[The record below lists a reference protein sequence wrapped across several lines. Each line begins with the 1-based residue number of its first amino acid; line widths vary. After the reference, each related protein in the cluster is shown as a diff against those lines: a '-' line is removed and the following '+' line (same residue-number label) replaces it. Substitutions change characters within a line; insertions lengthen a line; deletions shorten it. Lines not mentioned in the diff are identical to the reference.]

1 MPTTSRDARRRS
13 LALLG
18 AGSLG
23 LATLA
28 TGLSFAPAHA
38 NPDPAIASLPY
49 AQDWSDSSLITAD
62 DDWSGVPGVVG
73 YRGDALTGATGADP
87 QTLLADG
94 SSTPVDVNADEAP
107 AATVG
112 GVLEVSSAGTV
123 ALQGSGTADAPHVV
137 WHLDLTDEAAPTFSF
152 TARDLD
158 STTDDA
164 VQQLAVH
171 YRIGATGA
179 FTNLPA
185 GHVADATEGGTAT
198 KETEVS
204 VTLPGAVAN
213 QADVQVRVMTTNAG
227 GNDELVGIDD
237 VLITSDGTTPDPDPD
252 PEPDPEPIAATIPAI
267 QGTGEESPLVGT
279 EVVTTGVVTAVPER
293 LFGFYLQTPGS
304 GGAERAEGAASDGV
318 FVYFPQ
324 NSGDITVAPGDHVR
338 VTGDV
343 AEFAGATQVVS
354 SQAEVE
360 TLAAPA
366 EAVTAYAGAWPAT
379 DAAKESLE
387 GMLVDVSAQEFTVTN
402 TFATN
407 RFGEVGLAL
416 GDTPLLQPTEVA
428 DAQDAAAIAAVV
440 ADNAA
445 RAIVLD
451 DASSTDYTST
461 SNGNRTPPYVSNTAP
476 VRVGASATFTE
487 SVVLTEGGSP
497 SNPTYR
503 FQPTVTVSGPDY
515 TATSPAVFENTRTA
529 APEEVGGDVS
539 VASFN
544 VLNYFTTLGDPDDDN
559 VGNGGCTAF
568 TDRDGDGNNVRG
580 GCDQRGAW
588 DPQDFARQQEKIVAA
603 INALDADV
611 VGLMEIE
618 NSARLGEEADEAT
631 RSLVAALNAAAGF
644 EKWAANPSSS
654 ELPPTSEMDVITN
667 AIIYQPAAVERVGES
682 RALGEQSG
690 AGEAFDN
697 AREPLGQVFAPVGGG
712 EELLAVVNHF
722 KSKGSG
728 EDDGTGQGNAN
739 PDRIAQA
746 TALRDWVPG
755 IAEDT
760 GTEAIVLLGDFNSYA
775 QEDPMQ
781 VLYEAGYENTTDTA
795 ETPEWSYSF
804 SGLSGSLD
812 HVLANGAAMEALTG
826 VDTWN
831 INSGESVALE
841 YSRFNVH
848 GTDFHQAGPFR
859 SSDHDPV
866 KIGLDLVDDAP
877 EPAASSVEVDVRPEE
892 PKAGKGRLV
901 LKVEVDSEA
910 GTPSGTVTVT
920 AGGEQVTAELKRS
933 GKVVVTMRNP
943 FEEAGTYPV
952 TVRYSGDEAT
962 AASEETAEVRVRR

>member
-1 MPTTSRDARRRS
+1 MPTTSRDARQRS

-28 TGLSFAPAHA
+28 TGFSLAPAHA
-38 NPDPAIASLPY
+38 AGPGLVINEVYGAGGNP
-49 AQDWSDSSLITAD
+49 
-62 DDWSGVPGVVG
+62 
-73 YRGDALTGATGADP
+73 GATYTTDYIELRNTSTAPISLGGKSLQYRSSSNTTGFTTGNNVFALPDVSLAPGATYLVAGASGTNGAPLPVAPDTTSSINMAGGSG
-87 QTLLADG
+87 QLALVQG
-94 SSTPVDVNADEAP
+94 TAAVTPVP
-107 AATVG
+107 
-112 GVLEVSSAGTV
+112 AGTV
-123 ALQGSGTADAPHVV
+123 SNPAFIDYLGYGSAAAYEGTGPAPAQSATAASTRDAAGADTDQNAT
-137 WHLDLTDEAAPTFSF
+137 DFTTSSTLTPQSSSGPTE
-152 TARDLD
+152 
-158 STTDDA
+158 
-164 VQQLAVH
+164 
-171 YRIGATGA
+171 
-179 FTNLPA
+179 P
-185 GHVADATEGGTAT
+185 E
-198 KETEVS
+198 
-204 VTLPGAVAN
+204 
-213 QADVQVRVMTTNAG
+213 
-227 GNDELVGIDD
+227 
-237 VLITSDGTTPDPDPD
+237 PDPDPT
-252 PEPDPEPIAATIPAI
+252 AATIPEI

-279 EVVTTGVVTAVPER
+279 EVVTTGVVTAVPEF
-293 LFGFYLQTPGS
+293 LFGFYVQTPGT
-304 GGAERAEGAASDGV
+304 GGAERAQGAASDGV
-318 FVYFPQ
+318 FVYFPRGA
-324 NSGDITVAPGDHVR
+324 GDVTVQPGQHVR
-338 VTGDV
+338 VTGEV

-354 SQAEVE
+354 SQADVE
-360 TLAAPA
+360 PLDTPAAP
-366 EAVTAYAGAWPAT
+366 VTAYAGEWPAT

-387 GMLVDVSAQEFTVTN
+387 GMLVDVSAEEFTVTN
-402 TFATN
+402 TYSTN
-407 RFGEVGLAL
+407 QFGEVGLAL

-428 DAQDAAAIAAVV
+428 DAQDTAAIAAVV

-451 DASSTDYTST
+451 DGSSTDYTR
-461 SNGNRTPPYVSNTAP
+461 NGSLTPPYVSNAAP

-487 SVVLTEGGSP
+487 PVVLTEGGSP

-503 FQPTVTVSGPDY
+503 FQPTVSVSGPDY
-515 TATSPAVFENTRTA
+515 TATSPAVFEDTRTA

-544 VLNYFTTLGDPDDDN
+544 VLNYFTTFGDADDDN
-559 VGNGGCTAF
+559 VGDGGCTAF
-568 TDRDGDGNNVRG
+568 TDRAGDGNNVRG

-588 DPQDFARQQEKIVAA
+588 DPQDFSRQQEKIVAA

-654 ELPPTSEMDVITN
+654 ELPATSEQDVITN
-667 AIIYQPAAVERVGES
+667 AIIFQPAAVERVGES
-682 RALGEQSG
+682 RALGEQSA

-712 EELLAVVNHF
+712 EELLVVVNHF

-755 IAEDT
+755 IAADT

-781 VLYEAGYENTTDTA
+781 VLYEAGYENTTDAA

-848 GTDFHQAGPFR
+848 ATDFHQSGPFR

-866 KIGLDLVDDAP
+866 KIGLDLVEDAP
-877 EPAASSVEVDVRPEE
+877 ELAASSVEVEVL
-892 PKAGKGRLV
+892 PKQPQAGKGRLV
-901 LKVEVDSEA
+901 LKVEVDSAA

-920 AGGEQVTAELKRS
+920 AGGEEVTAELKRS

-943 FEEAGTYPV
+943 FEQAGTYPV
-952 TVRYSGDEAT
+952 SVRYSGDEAT
-962 AASEETAEVRVRR
+962 AASEETVEVRVRR

>member
-1 MPTTSRDARRRS
+1 MPTTSRDARRC

-23 LATLA
+23 LATLVTGLTLAPAQAASTGLVISEAYGGGGNSGATFTHDFVEIHNPTSAPISVDGMSVQYRSSGSTSAASGVTELSGTVPAGGYYLVQQAQGSGGTQALPTPDA
-28 TGLSFAPAHA
+28 TGSVAMSGSAFTVWLAEGTTAL
-38 NPDPAIASLPY
+38 NPPSGSL
-49 AQDWSDSSLITAD
+49 TT
-62 DDWSGVPGVVG
+62 VPGVVDLLG
-73 YRGDALTGATGADP
+73 VNSNTWEGPTKAAGLSNTTSSSRTAPDADHNGAEFAAGAP
-87 QTLLADG
+87 
-94 SSTPVDVNADEAP
+94 TPVNTSGP
-107 AATVG
+107 A
-112 GVLEVSSAGTV
+112 E
-123 ALQGSGTADAPHVV
+123 P
-137 WHLDLTDEAAPTFSF
+137 EPE
-152 TARDLD
+152 
-158 STTDDA
+158 
-164 VQQLAVH
+164 
-171 YRIGATGA
+171 
-179 FTNLPA
+179 P
-185 GHVADATEGGTAT
+185 E
-198 KETEVS
+198 
-204 VTLPGAVAN
+204 
-213 QADVQVRVMTTNAG
+213 
-227 GNDELVGIDD
+227 
-237 VLITSDGTTPDPDPD
+237 PDPDPT
-252 PEPDPEPIAATIPAI
+252 AATIPEI

-279 EVVTTGVVTAVPER
+279 EVVTTGVVTAVPEF
-293 LFGFYLQTPGS
+293 LFGFYLQTPGT
-304 GGAERAEGAASDGV
+304 GGAERAQGAASDGV
-318 FVYFPQ
+318 FVYFPRGA
-324 NSGDITVAPGDHVR
+324 GDVTVQPGQHVR
-338 VTGDV
+338 VTGEV

-354 SQAEVE
+354 SQADVE
-360 TLAAPA
+360 RLDTPA
-366 EAVTAYAGAWPAT
+366 EPVTAYAGEWPAT

-387 GMLVDVSAQEFTVTN
+387 GMLVDVSAEEFTVTN
-402 TFATN
+402 TYSTN
-407 RFGEVGLAL
+407 QFGEVGLAL

-428 DAQDAAAIAAVV
+428 DAQDTAAIAAVV

-451 DASSTDYTST
+451 DGSSTDYTR
-461 SNGNRTPPYVSNTAP
+461 NGSLTPPYVSTTAP

-487 SVVLTEGGSP
+487 PVVLTEGGSP

-503 FQPTVTVSGPDY
+503 FQPTVSVSGPDY
-515 TATSPAVFENTRTA
+515 TATSPAVFEDTRTA
-529 APEEVGGDVS
+529 APEQVGGDVS

-544 VLNYFTTLGDPDDDN
+544 VLNYFTTLGDADDDN
-559 VGNGGCTAF
+559 VGDGGCTAF
-568 TDRDGDGNNVRG
+568 TDRAGDGNNVRG

-588 DPQDFARQQEKIVAA
+588 DPQDFSRQQEKIVAA

-631 RSLVAALNAAAGF
+631 RSLVAALNAGAGF

-654 ELPPTSEMDVITN
+654 ELPATSEQDVITN
-667 AIIYQPAAVERVGES
+667 AIIFQPAAVERVGES

-712 EELLAVVNHF
+712 EELLVVVNHF

-739 PDRIAQA
+739 PDRVAQA

-755 IAEDT
+755 IAADT

-781 VLYEAGYENTTDTA
+781 VLYEAGYENTTDSA

-848 GTDFHQAGPFR
+848 ATDFHQSGPFR

-877 EPAASSVEVDVRPEE
+877 ELARSSVEVEVRPQE

-901 LKVEVDSEA
+901 LRVEVDSAA

-920 AGGEQVTAELKRS
+920 AGGEEVAAELKRS

-943 FEEAGTYPV
+943 FEQAGTYPV

-962 AASEETAEVRVRR
+962 AASEESVEVRVRG

>member
-1 MPTTSRDARRRS
+1 MPTPPRDARRRS

-28 TGLSFAPAHA
+28 TGLSLAPAQAASTGLVISEAYGGGGNAGATLTHDFVEIH
-38 NPDPAIASLPY
+38 NPTAQPISVEGMSIQYRSSGSTSAASGVTALSGTVPAGGYYLVQQAQGSGGTQSLPTPD
-49 AQDWSDSSLITAD
+49 ATGSVAMSGSAFTVWLAEGTTALNPPAGSLTT
-62 DDWSGVPGVVG
+62 VPGVVDLLG
-73 YRGDALTGATGADP
+73 VNSNTWEGPSKAAGTANSTSSSRVAPDADHNGAEFTTGAPTP
-87 QTLLADG
+87 QA
-94 SSTPVDVNADEAP
+94 S
-107 AATVG
+107 G
-112 GVLEVSSAGTV
+112 G
-123 ALQGSGTADAPHVV
+123 Q
-137 WHLDLTDEAAPTFSF
+137 
-152 TARDLD
+152 
-158 STTDDA
+158 
-164 VQQLAVH
+164 
-171 YRIGATGA
+171 
-179 FTNLPA
+179 
-185 GHVADATEGGTAT
+185 
-198 KETEVS
+198 
-204 VTLPGAVAN
+204 
-213 QADVQVRVMTTNAG
+213 
-227 GNDELVGIDD
+227 
-237 VLITSDGTTPDPDPD
+237 PD
-252 PEPDPEPIAATIPAI
+252 PEPDPDPTAASIAEI
-267 QGTGEESPLVGT
+267 QGAGEVSPLVGT
-279 EVVTTGVVTAVPER
+279 EVVTTGVVTAVPEF
-293 LFGFYLQTPGS
+293 LFGFYLQTPGT
-304 GGAERAEGAASDGV
+304 GGSDRAAGAASDGL

-324 NSGDITVAPGDHVR
+324 GAGDVMVQPGQHVR
-338 VTGDV
+338 VTGEV

-360 TLAAPA
+360 QLEASA
-366 EAVTAYAGAWPAT
+366 EPVTAYAGEWPAT

-387 GMLVDVSAQEFTVTN
+387 GMLFDPTDERFTVTN

-451 DASSTDYTST
+451 DGSSADYTS
-461 SNGNRTPPYVSNTAP
+461 SSRSGLTPPYVSNTAP
-476 VRVGASATFTE
+476 VRVGAAATFTE
-487 SVVLTEGGSP
+487 PVVLTEGGSP
-497 SNPTYR
+497 SSPTYR
-503 FQPTVTVSGPDY
+503 FQPTVSVSGPDY
-515 TATSPAVFENTRTA
+515 TTTSPAVFEDTRTA

-544 VLNYFTTLGDPDDDN
+544 VLNYFTTLGDADDDN
-559 VGNGGCTAF
+559 VGDGGCTAF
-568 TDRDGDGNNVRG
+568 TDRAGDGNNVRG

-588 DPQDFARQQEKIVAA
+588 DPQDFARQQEKIVSA
-603 INALDADV
+603 INTLDADV

-631 RSLVAALNAAAGF
+631 LSLVAALNEAAGF

-654 ELPPTSEMDVITN
+654 ELPPTSEQDVITN
-667 AIIYQPAAVERVGES
+667 AIIFQPAAVERVGES
-682 RALGEQSG
+682 RALGEQSA
-690 AGEAFDN
+690 AGQAFDN

-712 EELLAVVNHF
+712 EEVLVVVNHF

-739 PDRIAQA
+739 PDRVAQA

-755 IAEDT
+755 IAADT
-760 GTEAIVLLGDFNSYA
+760 GTEAILLLGDFNSYA

-781 VLYEAGYENTTDTA
+781 VLYEAGYANTTDTT
-795 ETPEWSYSF
+795 ETPEYSYSF

-841 YSRFNVH
+841 YSRFNIH
-848 GTDFHQAGPFR
+848 GTDFHQSGPFR

-866 KIGLDLVDDAP
+866 KIGLDLVADAP
-877 EPAASSVEVDVRPEE
+877 ELAASEVSVKVRPKQ

-901 LKVEVDSEA
+901 LQVRVTGDGDRPTGA
-910 GTPSGTVTVT
+910 VTVL
-920 AGGEQVTAELKRS
+920 AGGREVEADLKRS
-933 GKVVVTMRNP
+933 GRVVLTLRNP
-943 FEEAGTYPV
+943 FGQQGTYPV
-952 TVRYSGDEAT
+952 VVRYSGDEAT
-962 AASEETAEVRVRR
+962 APSEETVEVRVRR